1 MISSMIERRLHMKIL
16 IGLVVGLIVLI
27 TAISGYLFYV
37 AQVRSDKDFV
47 NTGVRTAGQPLY
59 EEQTRWQALPKEDVS
74 LKTKDGLTLRGEYV
88 KAVQPS
94 KKIAIVIHGF
104 GVDRRTVVPYA
115 ELMHRQ
121 GYNVLSADNR
131 SAGKSDGTYIGYG
144 YLEAKDYLEW
154 IKQLIAEH
162 GEDTEIV
169 VYGTS
174 LGAATTMLLA
184 GMNPPKQ
191 VKAYI
196 EDCGYSDLREE
207 LAFKGGKMYNLP
219 AAVINPMS
227 SILSI
232 YSQVLA
238 GYSYD
243 NVKPAKALEKNTRP
257 MLFIHG
263 GKDMFVP
270 TYMVDEVYNATKGP
284 KEKLV
289 VPGAG
294 HMNAYEDAKTE
305 YVNTVTGF
313 LGKYVN

>member
-1 MISSMIERRLHMKIL
+1 MKIL
-16 IGLVVGLIVLI
+16 VGVLLALFVLTTVI
-27 TAISGYLFYV
+27 TGYLFYV
-37 AQVRSDKDFV
+37 AQVRSEKDFV
-47 NTGVRTAGQPLY
+47 DKGIREPGDALY
-59 EEQTRWQALPKEDVS
+59 AEQSRWQALPKEEVT
-74 LKTKDGLTLRGEYV
+74 LTTRDGLTLRGDYV
-88 KAVQPS
+88 KADKPS

-104 GVDRRTVVPYA
+104 SVDRRTVVPYS

-131 SAGKSDGTYIGYG
+131 SAGKSDGKYIGYG

-154 IKQLIAEH
+154 IDQLIAEH

-184 GMNPPKQ
+184 GMNPPSQ

-207 LAFKGGKMYNLP
+207 LAFKGGKMYKLP
-219 AAVINPMS
+219 EGVINPIS
-227 SILSI
+227 SILSL
-232 YSQVLA
+232 YSRMFA

-243 NVKPAKALEKNTRP
+243 DVKPAKALENNTRP

-263 GKDMFVP
+263 DDDMFVP
-270 TYMVDEVYNATKGP
+270 TYMVDDVYNATKGP
-284 KEKLV
+284 KEKLI

-294 HMNAYEDAKTE
+294 HMDAYEDDQEK
-305 YVNTVTGF
+305 YVSTVTGF
-313 LGKYVN
+313 LDKYVK

>member
-1 MISSMIERRLHMKIL
+1 MKIL
-16 IGLVVGLIVLI
+16 ASVLIVLFVLTTII
-27 TAISGYLFYV
+27 TGYLFYV

-47 NTGVRTAGQPLY
+47 DTGVRTEGQPLY
-59 EEQTRWQALPKEDVS
+59 EEQTRWQELPKEEVS

-88 KAVQPS
+88 KADKPS

-104 GVDRRTVVPYA
+104 SVDRRAVVPYS
-115 ELMHRQ
+115 ELMQRK

-131 SAGKSDGTYIGYG
+131 SAGKSDGKYIGYG

-154 IKQLIAEH
+154 INKLIAEQ
-162 GEDTEIV
+162 GEDIEIV

-174 LGAATTMLLA
+174 LGGATTMLLA
-184 GMNPPKQ
+184 GMNPPSQ

-207 LAFKGGKMYNLP
+207 LAFKGGKMYKLP
-219 AAVINPMS
+219 EGVINPIS
-227 SILSI
+227 SVLSM
-232 YSQVLA
+232 YSSMLA

-243 NVKPAKALEKNTRP
+243 DVKPAKALENNTRP

-263 GKDMFVP
+263 GDDMFVP
-270 TYMVDEVYNATKGP
+270 TYMVDDAYTASNGP

-294 HMNAYEDAKTE
+294 HMDAYEDDQEK
-305 YVNTVTGF
+305 YVSTVSGF
-313 LGKYVN
+313 LNKYVK